1 MALYISPLVDVIERD
16 LSTVV
21 PAVATSIAVTVLRD
35 TWKGPELKRQF
46 ITSVNELIETFGEP
60 TGTSYED
67 ILSSTGY
74 LKYGTS
80 LYCTRALPVSA
91 TFSGCHGGLAENATL
106 TGYNSTTP
114 EVSAFDAWML
124 DEFAS
129 GDTDELGNASEPF
142 TTSGKGEYE
151 LDDPPVIHIMFIANS
166 RGTWGNFIKVA
177 VVGKNVYNTI
187 AAGNTFAGISGELA
201 SDVAGL
207 VAPFERDSDSEF
219 IVLVKAAEQKNI
231 NKATVPY
238 SVVESHFV
246 STDPRKIDDEGK
258 NIFCETVIN
267 AESEYIRMAVNPLF
281 LSSSGLDSE
290 NVSAAYSDYTSFTG
304 GVDRNAE
311 AELPEVILDANIEE
325 AFRLYENPEDLD
337 VNIFID
343 SGKSEYVKGQL
354 ISIASGRLDAMALLD
369 VPESLVVNN
378 KGSEA
383 TDMRDFRLGNHGTYN
398 LNENSSYAA
407 VYGNWLNVYDKWNAR
422 YRWIPS
428 TGHAAGIFANTDDVS
443 DAWFAPAG
451 LNRSILEN
459 VRKLAFNP
467 TQSERDIMYKAG
479 INPIVSFAGQGKV
492 IWGQKTYL
500 DKSSA
505 FNRINVRR
513 LFMVLEKAISTVAKY
528 FVFEPN
534 DTYTRL
540 LMVDM
545 IDPFLRDIKA
555 RRGVYDYLVVCDT
568 TNNTS
573 ERIDRN
579 EMWVDMYIKP
589 TRAAE
594 FVVLQFIATKTGASF
609 TELVAA
615 ETG

>member
-1 MALYISPLVDVIERD
+1 
-16 LSTVV
+16 
-21 PAVATSIAVTVLRD
+21 
-35 TWKGPELKRQF
+35 
-46 ITSVNELIETFGEP
+46 VNELIENFGEP
-60 TGTSYED
+60 TTGSYKD

-91 TFSGCHGGLAENATL
+91 ALPGCYASMAASADF
-106 TGYNSTTP
+106 TGYVTTP
-114 EVSAFDAWML
+114 TSAAALNAYILTD
-124 DEFAS
+124 FAS
-129 GDTDELGNASEPF
+129 EDPDELGNESVCFDTGQPEENA
-142 TTSGKGEYE
+142 
-151 LDDPPVIHIMFIANS
+151 DIMFIANS
-166 RGTWGNFIKVA
+166 RGTWGNNIKVA
-177 VVGKNVYNTI
+177 VVGKNVYDTV
-187 AAGNTFAGISGELA
+187 AAGTSFPTVS
-201 SDVAGL
+201 SDLNDDIADL
-207 VAPFERDSDSEF
+207 VAPFERDSATEF

-231 NKATVPY
+231 NRATVPY
-238 SVVESHFV
+238 SVVETHFV
-246 STDPRKIDDEGK
+246 SVDPRKIDDEGK

-267 AESEYIRMAVNPLF
+267 HESNYVRIAIKPSLE
-281 LSSSGLDSE
+281 ST
-290 NVSAAYSDYTSFTG
+290 NVSAAYSYEYTTLTG
-304 GVDRNAE
+304 GRDDNDDLV
-311 AELPEVILDANIEE
+311 LDGNIIE
-325 AFRLYENPEDLD
+325 AFELYQNPEDLD

-343 SGKSEYVKGQL
+343 SDKSTNVKQNL
-354 ISIASGRLDAMALLD
+354 ISIATSRLDAMALLD
-369 VPESLVVNN
+369 VPQSLVVNN
-378 KGSEA
+378 KSNEA
-383 TDMRDFRLGNHGTYN
+383 TDMRDFRLGNHSTYN

-407 VYGNWLNVYDKWNAR
+407 VYGNWLNVYDKWNAK

-451 LNRSILEN
+451 LNRSVLEN

-467 TQSERDIMYKAG
+467 TQSERDILYKAG

-492 IWGQKTYL
+492 LWGQKTLL

-555 RRGVYDYLVVCDT
+555 RRGVYDYLVVCDD

-573 ERIDRN
+573 ERIDRG

-594 FVVLQFIATKTGASF
+594 FVVLQFIATKSGASF

>member
-1 MALYISPLVDVIERD
+1 
-16 LSTVV
+16 
-21 PAVATSIAVTVLRD
+21 
-35 TWKGPELKRQF
+35 
-46 ITSVNELIETFGEP
+46 
-60 TGTSYED
+60 
-67 ILSSTGY
+67 
-74 LKYGTS
+74 
-80 LYCTRALPVSA
+80 
-91 TFSGCHGGLAENATL
+91 
-106 TGYNSTTP
+106 
-114 EVSAFDAWML
+114 
-124 DEFAS
+124 
-129 GDTDELGNASEPF
+129 
-142 TTSGKGEYE
+142 
-151 LDDPPVIHIMFIANS
+151 
-166 RGTWGNFIKVA
+166 
-177 VVGKNVYNTI
+177 
-187 AAGNTFAGISGELA
+187 
-201 SDVAGL
+201 
-207 VAPFERDSDSEF
+207 
-219 IVLVKAAEQKNI
+219 
-231 NKATVPY
+231 
-238 SVVESHFV
+238 VVESHFV
-246 STDPRKIDDEGK
+246 SVDPRKIDDEGK

-267 AESEYIRMAVNPLF
+267 AESNYIRIAID
-281 LSSSGLDSE
+281 SSLE
-290 NVSAAYSDYTSFTG
+290 NDPVSAAYSYEYTTLAG
-304 GVDRNAE
+304 GIDSLVNNNNPNGD
-311 AELPEVILDANIEE
+311 PILDTNIIE
-325 AFRLYENPEDLD
+325 AFELYQNPEDLD

-343 SGKSEYVKGQL
+343 SDKSTNVKQNL
-354 ISIASGRLDAMALLD
+354 ISIAPSRLDAMALLD
-369 VPESLVVNN
+369 VPQSLVVNN
-378 KGSEA
+378 KSNEA
-383 TDMRDFRLGNHGTYN
+383 TDMRDFRLGNHATYN

-407 VYGNWLNVYDKWNAR
+407 VYGNWLNVYDKWNAK

-451 LNRSILEN
+451 LNRSVLEN

-467 TQSERDIMYKAG
+467 SQSERDILYKAG

-492 IWGQKTYL
+492 LWGQKTLL

-573 ERIDRN
+573 ERIDRG

-594 FVVLQFIATKTGASF
+594 FVVLQFIATKSGASF